1 MYYEQPSLFSGRRG
15 AALIAVILLHVVI
28 VWGFY
33 TGLAGQLVQ
42 KIIPPVEI
50 AQIEKP
56 KDVDKPP
63 PPPPKLEEIK
73 PYVPPPEFVDIQAAP
88 PETTAISVVTRD
100 NTPPPAPVVAAPVQ
114 HAVSSP
120 KMDPKHPFKIG
131 EEYYPDASK
140 RANEEGSCILLMKV
154 AATGQILDATVQTSS
169 NYPRLDE
176 ACLKGVKGQKMMPA
190 MEDGKPVEGTFP
202 FKITWKLTGK

>member
-88 PETTAISVVTRD
+88 PETNAISVVTQ
-100 NTPPPAPVVAAPVQ
+100 TKAPPPAPVVAAPVQ
-114 HAVSSP
+114 HTVIGA
-120 KMDPKHPFKIG
+120 KMDPKHPFNIG

-140 RANEEGSCILLMKV
+140 RAGEEGRCIVLAHV
-154 AATGQILDATVQTSS
+154 DANGQYSRCLSS
-169 NYPRLDE
+169 NQLGVPALDD
-176 ACLKGVKGQKMMPA
+176 ACLKGVKGQKALPG
-190 MEDGKPVEGTFP
+190 MEDGKPVEGHFA
-202 FKITWKLTGK
+202 FAIVWKLTGK